1 MKELETKLNAIQKLL
16 SHHRLDA
23 LLLRRVSSF
32 AWATCGA
39 ASYINTA
46 STEGAASLLI
56 SPERRYLITD
66 NIEAPRL
73 ENEERL
79 KEQGWE
85 FRIHKWHE
93 NSTAI
98 DQLTRGLKLGADSPY
113 PGAVDLSSEIARLRA
128 SLTPEEGD
136 RFREVGRLC
145 AEAMGAAIREI
156 RPGMSEYEIAG
167 RLSAQAEQ
175 RGCQAIVNLIATD
188 QRIFAYRHPLPTG
201 KRLERY
207 AMLVLCGR
215 RWGLVANLTRLVHF
229 GAMPDEIRLKAE
241 AVARIDA
248 TFIAATRP
256 GKTIGQVLE
265 AGIAAYREAGYPK
278 EWNLHHQGGA
288 GGYDGREYIAVPGM
302 TDAIRV
308 GQVYAWNP
316 SITGV
321 KSEDTFLVG
330 EEDNEILTAIEGW
343 PTCEI
348 EVAGKIYRRPEIL
361 QID

>member
-1 MKELETKLNAIQKLL
+1 MKELETKLNAIRRLL
-16 SHHRLDA
+16 SEHHLDA

-39 ASYINTA
+39 ASYVNTA

-56 SPERRYLITD
+56 TPDERYLITD

-73 ENEERL
+73 EHEEHL

-93 NSTAI
+93 NSIAI
-98 DQLTRGLKLGADSPY
+98 AQLTRGLRLGTDTAY
-113 PGAVDLSSEIARLRA
+113 PGAMDLSAEIARLRA
-128 SLTPEEGD
+128 SLTPEEGV
-136 RFREVGRLC
+136 RFRKVGRLC
-145 AEAMGAAIREI
+145 AKAMKAAIREI

-188 QRIFAYRHPLPTG
+188 QRVFSYRHPLPTE

-229 GAMPDEIRLKAE
+229 GAMPDEIRGKAE
-241 AVARIDA
+241 AVARVDA

-265 AGIAAYREAGYPK
+265 AGIAAYREAGYPE
-278 EWNLHHQGGA
+278 EWKLHHQGGA

-302 TDAIRV
+302 TDPIRV

-330 EEDNEILTAIEGW
+330 EEENEILTAIEDW
-343 PTCEI
+343 PTLEI
-348 EVAGKIYRRPEIL
+348 EIAGKVYRRPKILEI
-361 QID
+361 D

>member
-1 MKELETKLNAIQKLL
+1 MKELETKLNAVQKLL
-16 SHHRLDA
+16 SQHDLDA

-39 ASYINTA
+39 ASYVNTA

-56 SPERRYLITD
+56 SPDGRYLITD

-73 ENEERL
+73 EQEEHL

-85 FRIHKWHE
+85 FRVHKWHE
-93 NSTAI
+93 SSTVIA
-98 DQLTRGLKLGADSPY
+98 QLTQGLRLGADTPF
-113 PGAVDLSSEIARLRA
+113 PGAMDLSAEVARLRA
-128 SLTPEEGD
+128 SLTPEEGE
-136 RFREVGRLC
+136 RFREVGHLC
-145 AEAMGAAIREI
+145 AQAMGAAIRGI

-167 RLSAQAEQ
+167 QLSAQAEK

-188 QRIFAYRHPLPTG
+188 QRVFAYRHPLPTA

-229 GAMPDEIRLKAE
+229 GALPDEIRHKAQ
-241 AVARIDA
+241 AVAQVDA
-248 TFIAATRP
+248 AFIAATRP

-265 AGIAAYREAGYPK
+265 AGIAAYREVGYPE
-278 EWNLHHQGGA
+278 EWHLHHQGGA

-302 TDAIRV
+302 TDPVRV
-308 GQVYAWNP
+308 SQVYAWNP

-330 EEDNEILTAIEGW
+330 DQDNEILTAIEGW
-343 PTCEI
+343 PTLKI
-348 EVAGKIYRRPEIL
+348 EVAGKIYQRPAVL

>member
-1 MKELETKLNAIQKLL
+1 MMEIETKLKAIQTLL
-16 SHHRLDA
+16 CKHQLDA

-39 ASYINTA
+39 ASYVNTA

-56 SPERRYLITD
+56 SPAGRYLITD

-73 ENEERL
+73 ESEERL
-79 KEQGWE
+79 AEQGWE
-85 FRIHKWHE
+85 FRLHKWYD
-93 NSTAI
+93 NSAVIT
-98 DQLTRGLKLGADSPY
+98 QLTRGLKLAADAPY
-113 PGAVDLSSEIARLRA
+113 PGAVDLSAEIARLRA
-128 SLTPEEGD
+128 SLTPEEVV
-136 RFREVGRLC
+136 RFRKVGNLC
-145 AEAMGAAIREI
+145 AEAMDAAIREI
-156 RPGMSEYEIAG
+156 QPRMREYEIAS

-188 QRIFAYRHPLPTG
+188 QRVFSYRHPLPTE

-215 RWGLVANLTRLVHF
+215 RWGLVANLTRLIYF
-229 GAMPDEIRLKAE
+229 GTLPDEIRRKAA

-248 TFIAATRP
+248 AFIAATRP

-265 AGIAAYREAGYPK
+265 AGISAYQQTGYPD
-278 EWNLHHQGGA
+278 EWKLHHQGGA
-288 GGYDGREYIAVPGM
+288 GGYEGREYIAVPGM
-302 TDAIRV
+302 PDPVRV
-308 GQVYAWNP
+308 DQVFAWNP

-330 EEDNEILTAIEGW
+330 EEENEILTAIDGW
-343 PTCEI
+343 PTLEI
-348 EVAGKIYRRPEIL
+348 ELAGRVYRRPKILEI
-361 QID
+361 D